1 MAIDPQDDP
10 AIIDEGGGS
19 CGSGDGDSTTP
30 EDKYKEGGHGDDTI
44 RGGAGDDT
52 PKGGYSDVPLI
63 I

>member
-30 EDKYKEGGHGDDTI
+30 EDK
-44 RGGAGDDT
+44 
-52 PKGGYSDVPLI
+52 
-63 I
+63 